1 VGERTIPISKPVF
14 LEQEVTPA
22 MPTAKTAWQAPA
34 GAGPAELTR
43 PHTNTT
49 VIPEAFLTRARHA
62 LQRQRMLCLDAASAR
77 AAADAVF
84 DDLLA
89 QVEDT
94 FFGRKHL
101 LAKVRTRTDWKKAI
115 PICGYG
121 EFQPYIDK
129 ILDGDS
135 AVLTA
140 SDPYALLKTSGSS
153 GRPKL
158 IPTTRHWRDR
168 YRGRG
173 LYAQWGL
180 YFSAVGFDQV
190 RGTSV
195 LDLSWERTV
204 PAPPGE
210 RPVYPISQR
219 PAAVSALDWLPPWYD
234 ESWFRTIKDEDYL
247 GGLYRKLRLLA
258 GSDVRIVVSINP
270 SRIINLAEVLAERAE
285 DLIADL
291 RDGTFGDAPCAASAD
306 RALADRLQ
314 AAHRRSGTLRL
325 TDLWPRLSVSVSWN
339 SASAALYRPWLEDA
353 LPGMCK
359 LPFSATGTEA
369 IVTIPVDAHPS
380 AGPLAVDLGMYEFVP
395 VADGED
401 SRIGQD
407 AESLEYWQLEPG
419 QTYGVVTSQ
428 ANGLYRYDLGDRYTV
443 VDFVG
448 AVPRL
453 EFTGRTGTVGSFTGE
468 KLTEEDVHTAVMNTL
483 GNAWGTRPVFSCFP
497 IWAMPPGYT
506 IAIEW
511 PAGLANSHAAA
522 LAVRI
527 ETELQRLNVEYAE
540 KRHTLRLRPLRIQ
553 PVRQGAFRR
562 AEELRRRAGASP
574 MQLKHHW
581 IDRDADLL
589 DQLGAVSAAADGA
602 GEAI

>member
-1 VGERTIPISKPVF
+1 VALAI
-14 LEQEVTPA
+14 
-22 MPTAKTAWQAPA
+22 PTAKQTPIGVGPA
-34 GAGPAELTR
+34 GSTR
-43 PHTNTT
+43 LYTNTT

-62 LQRQRMLCLDAASAR
+62 LQRQRTLCWEAAATR

-89 QVEDT
+89 QAEDT

-101 LAKVRTRTDWKKAI
+101 LAGVRTRADWKKAI
-115 PICGYG
+115 PIRSYP

-140 SDPYALLKTSGSS
+140 SYPYAFLKTSGSS
-153 GRPKL
+153 GKPKL

-180 YFSAVGFDQV
+180 YFAAVGFEQA

-195 LDLSWERTV
+195 LDLSWERSM
-204 PAPPGE
+204 PSPPGE

-219 PAAVSALDWLPPWYD
+219 PAAVSTLDWLPPWYD
-234 ESWFRTIKDEDYL
+234 ESWFHAIQDEDYP

-258 GSDVRIVVSINP
+258 GSDVRILVSINP
-270 SRIINLAEVLAERAE
+270 SKTINLAEVLAERAE

-291 RDGTFGDAPCAASAD
+291 RDGTLAGAPCADGAD

-314 AAHRRSGTLRL
+314 AVHRRSGSLRL
-325 TDLWPRLSVSVSWN
+325 TDLWPRLSVSVTWN
-339 SASAALYRPWLEDA
+339 SASAALYRPWLEEA
-353 LPGMCK
+353 VPGVRK

-369 IVTIPVDAHPS
+369 IVTIPVDGHPS

-395 VADGED
+395 VAGREED
-401 SRIGQD
+401 SQIEPD

-419 QTYGVVTSQ
+419 QAYSVVTSQ

-448 AVPRL
+448 AAPRL
-453 EFTGRTGTVGSFTGE
+453 EFVGRTGFGGSFTGE
-468 KLTEEDVHTAVMNTL
+468 KLTEDDVYTAVLNAL
-483 GNAWGTRPVFSCFP
+483 GDAWRTRPVFSCFP
-497 IWAMPPGYT
+497 IWATPPGYT
-506 IAIEW
+506 VAIEW
-511 PAGLANSHAAA
+511 PTGLGTWHAAA
-522 LAVRI
+522 LATRI
-527 ETELQRLNVEYAE
+527 EAELQRLNIEYAE
-540 KRHTLRLRPLRIQ
+540 KRRTLRLRPVRVQ
-553 PVRQGAFRR
+553 PVRHGAFRR
-562 AEELRRRAGASP
+562 AEEQRCRAGAPSA
-574 MQLKHHW
+574 QLKHHW
-581 IDRDADLL
+581 IHRNADLL
-589 DQLGAVSAAADGA
+589 DQLATAGVDSAGAAT
-602 GEAI
+602 